1 MSISGFAITSTNVK
15 PIGLVSAFGSVLRS
29 VAQCLSASVY
39 SRALASVSIS
49 ALNYISASVS
59 ASTTAI
65 MSAKG
70 LTSATQKHQSVCC
83 QVSALMGIKALIK
96 TRSDT
101 LKRREK
107 MNTWRKM
114 DNLVAETLHE
124 SLTAAKG

>member
-70 LTSATQKHQSVCC
+70 LTSATQKNQSVCC
-83 QVSALMGIKALIK
+83 QVSALMGIKALI
-96 TRSDT
+96 
-101 LKRREK
+101 
-107 MNTWRKM
+107 
-114 DNLVAETLHE
+114 
-124 SLTAAKG
+124 